1 MSYFTFLGHP
11 MNLKRCLSFL
21 VVCVFT
27 FFLAFVPT
35 SFFGVNPETGLP
47 LFTLTQQRVIAIFVF
62 TAMMWIL
69 EVIPTWTTSVVAIVS
84 ILLTTSNKG
93 LGFLISGEGVGQ
105 LTNYKDI
112 MAAFADPVI
121 MLFLGGFV
129 LAFAA
134 TKVGL
139 DVQLAK
145 VMLKPFGTNP
155 KMVLLGVL
163 LVIGVFSMF
172 MSNTA
177 TAAMMLTFLTP
188 VLATLPKDGGGRI
201 ALALAI
207 PIAANIG
214 GMGTPIGT
222 PPNAIALGAINDS
235 LPADQQITFV
245 GWMIRMVPYVIVML
259 LFAWLL
265 LLKLYPF
272 KAKKIE
278 LKIEGQEVKATP
290 FQKYVVWVTFALTI
304 ILWVGEKWFGVNSNV
319 VAMIPFA
326 VFSATGIMKAKH
338 LEHINWAVLWMVAGG
353 FALGTALNQTGLAS
367 TLIENIPFASWN
379 ALVVMLAGGFICYFL
394 SNFISNS
401 AAANLVVP
409 ILIVVGKALSG
420 KSDPANLPDGGADGG
435 AVVADTLSKA
445 DTLIPAADSV
455 VASADSVAVVSDSL
469 AVASDSL
476 ATAATSA
483 QEAAAY
489 FEALGG
495 VPALII
501 GVAICASLAMCLP
514 VSTPPNALAHSTGMI
529 STKQMAT
536 VGIIIGVVGFILG
549 YLMLIFVGF

>member
-1 MSYFTFLGHP
+1 MSYFSFLGHP

-27 FFLAFVPT
+27 FFLALVPT
-35 SFFGVNPETGLP
+35 SFYGINPETGLP
-47 LFTLTQQRVIAIFVF
+47 IFTLTQQRVISIFVF

-93 LGFLISGEGVGQ
+93 LGFLMVKDNIGE
-105 LTNYKDI
+105 LTNYKSI

-139 DVQLAK
+139 DVQLAR
-145 VMLKPFGTNP
+145 VMLKPFGKNP
-155 KMVLLGVL
+155 KFVLLGVL

-201 ALALAI
+201 SLALAI

-222 PPNAIALGAINDS
+222 PPNAIALGALQD
-235 LPADQQITFV
+235 AGYAITFA
-245 GWMIRMVPYVIVML
+245 GWMSRMVPFVVIML
-259 LFAWLL
+259 LIAWVLL
-265 LLKLYPF
+265 MRLYPF
-272 KAKKIE
+272 KAKSIE
-278 LKIEGQEVKATP
+278 LKIEGAPTKTTP

-304 ILWVGEKWFGVNSNV
+304 ILWVFESLFKVNSNI

-326 VFSATGIMKAKH
+326 VFSATGILKARD

-353 FALGTALNQTGLAS
+353 FALGTALNQTGLAT
-367 TLIENIPFASWN
+367 TLINTIPFASWN
-379 ALVVMLAGGFICYFL
+379 AIVVMLVGGFICYFL

-401 AAANLVVP
+401 ASANLVVP
-409 ILIVVGKALSG
+409 ILIVVGKALTG
-420 KSDPANLPDGGADGG
+420 NP
-435 AVVADTLSKA
+435 
-445 DTLIPAADSV
+445 
-455 VASADSVAVVSDSL
+455 
-469 AVASDSL
+469 
-476 ATAATSA
+476 
-483 QEAAAY
+483 E

-495 VPALII
+495 VSAMII

-529 STKQMAT
+529 TTKQMAT
-536 VGIIIGVVGFILG
+536 VGIVIGVIGFVLG
-549 YLMLIFVGF
+549 YLMLIFIGF

>member
-1 MSYFTFLGHP
+1 MSYFSFLGHP
-11 MNLKRCLSFL
+11 MNLRRCLSFL

-27 FFLAFVPT
+27 FILALVPT
-35 SFFGVNPETGLP
+35 SFYGLNPETGLP
-47 LFTLTQQRVIAIFVF
+47 IFTLTQQRVIAIFVF

-93 LGFLISGEGVGQ
+93 LGFLIAKENVGA

-155 KMVLLGVL
+155 KTVLLGVL
-163 LVIGVFSMF
+163 LVIGIFSMF

-201 ALALAI
+201 SLALAI

-222 PPNAIALGAINDS
+222 PPNAIALGALQEAGYN
-235 LPADQQITFV
+235 ITFA
-245 GWMIRMVPYVIVML
+245 GWMLRRVPDVILML
-259 LFAWLL
+259 VIAWFLL
-265 LLKLYPF
+265 MKLYPF
-272 KAKKIE
+272 KAKSIE
-278 LKIEGQEVKATP
+278 LKIEGQEIKATP

-304 ILWVGEKWFGVNSNV
+304 ILWVGESVFKINSNI

-326 VFSATGIMKAKH
+326 VFSATGIMKARH

-367 TLIENIPFASWN
+367 TLIKTIPFASWN
-379 ALVVMLAGGFICYFL
+379 ALIVMLVGGFICYFL

-401 AAANLVVP
+401 ASANLVVP
-409 ILIVVGKALSG
+409 ILIVVGKAMAG
-420 KSDPANLPDGGADGG
+420 NPG
-435 AVVADTLSKA
+435 
-445 DTLIPAADSV
+445 
-455 VASADSVAVVSDSL
+455 
-469 AVASDSL
+469 
-476 ATAATSA
+476 
-483 QEAAAY
+483 

-495 VPALII
+495 VPAMIV
-501 GVAICASLAMCLP
+501 GVAIAASVAMCLP

-529 STKQMAT
+529 TTKQMAV
-536 VGIIIGVVGFILG
+536 VGIIMGAVGLTIG
-549 YLMLIFVGF
+549 YLMLIFIGF

>member
-1 MSYFTFLGHP
+1 MSYFHFLGHP

-27 FFLAFVPT
+27 FFLALVPT
-35 SFFGVNPETGLP
+35 SFYGLNPETGLP
-47 LFTLTQQRVIAIFVF
+47 IFTLTQQRVIAIFVF

-93 LGFLISGEGVGQ
+93 LGFLIAKENVGA

-155 KMVLLGVL
+155 KTVLLGVL

-201 ALALAI
+201 SLALAI

-222 PPNAIALGAINDS
+222 PPNAIALGALQEAGYN
-235 LPADQQITFV
+235 ITFA
-245 GWMIRMVPYVIVML
+245 GWMLRMVPYVILML
-259 LFAWLL
+259 VIAWFLL
-265 LLKLYPF
+265 MKLYPF
-272 KAKKIE
+272 KAKSIE
-278 LKIEGQEVKATP
+278 LKIEGQEVKVTP

-304 ILWVGEKWFGVNSNV
+304 ILWVGESIFKINSNI

-326 VFSATGIMKAKH
+326 VFSATGIMKARH

-367 TLIENIPFASWN
+367 TLIKTIPFASWN
-379 ALVVMLAGGFICYFL
+379 ALVVMLVGGFICYFL

-401 AAANLVVP
+401 ASANLVVP
-409 ILIVVGKALSG
+409 ILIVVGKAMAG
-420 KSDPANLPDGGADGG
+420 NPG
-435 AVVADTLSKA
+435 
-445 DTLIPAADSV
+445 
-455 VASADSVAVVSDSL
+455 
-469 AVASDSL
+469 
-476 ATAATSA
+476 
-483 QEAAAY
+483 

-495 VPALII
+495 VPAMIV
-501 GVAICASLAMCLP
+501 GVAIAASVAMCLP

-529 STKQMAT
+529 TTKQMAT
-536 VGIIIGVVGFILG
+536 VGVIMGAVGLTIG
-549 YLMLIFVGF
+549 YLMLIFIGF

>member
-1 MSYFTFLGHP
+1 MAYFSFLGHP
-11 MNLKRCLSFL
+11 MNVKRCLSFL
-21 VVCVFT
+21 VVCIFT
-27 FFLAFVPT
+27 FFLALVPT
-35 SFFGVNPETGLP
+35 SFFGVNPDTGLP
-47 LFTLTQQRVIAIFVF
+47 IFTLTQQRVIAIFVF

-93 LGFLISGEGVGQ
+93 LGFLIAKENIGA
-105 LTNYKDI
+105 LTNYKDV

-155 KMVLLGVL
+155 KTVLLGVL
-163 LVIGVFSMF
+163 LVIGTFSMF

-201 ALALAI
+201 SLALAI

-222 PPNAIALGAINDS
+222 PPNAIALGALQD
-235 LPADQQITFV
+235 AGYAITFA
-245 GWMIRMVPYVIVML
+245 GWMLRMVPYVVLML
-259 LFAWLL
+259 VIAWVLL
-265 LLKLYPF
+265 MKLYPF
-272 KAKKIE
+272 KAKSIE

-304 ILWVGEKWFGVNSNV
+304 ILWVGEQWFKINSNI

-367 TLIENIPFASWN
+367 TLIKTIPFASWN
-379 ALVVMLAGGFICYFL
+379 ALVVMLVGGFICYFL

-401 AAANLVVP
+401 ASANLVVP
-409 ILIVVGKALSG
+409 ILIVVGKAMAG
-420 KSDPANLPDGGADGG
+420 NPN
-435 AVVADTLSKA
+435 
-445 DTLIPAADSV
+445 
-455 VASADSVAVVSDSL
+455 
-469 AVASDSL
+469 
-476 ATAATSA
+476 
-483 QEAAAY
+483 
-489 FEALGG
+489 FESLGG
-495 VPALII
+495 VPAMII

-529 STKQMAT
+529 TTKQMAV
-536 VGIIIGVVGFILG
+536 VGIIMGAVGLVLG
-549 YLMLIFVGF
+549 YLMLIFIGF

>member
-1 MSYFTFLGHP
+1 MWIKINNIKPKINLIFKVMSYFHFLGHP

-27 FFLAFVPT
+27 FFLAFVPS
-35 SFFGVNPETGLP
+35 SFYGINPETGLP
-47 LFTLTQQRVIAIFVF
+47 IFTLTQQRVIAIFVF

-93 LGFLISGEGVGQ
+93 LGFLIAKENVGA

-155 KMVLLGVL
+155 KTVLLGVL
-163 LVIGVFSMF
+163 LVIGIFSMF

-201 ALALAI
+201 SLALAI

-222 PPNAIALGAINDS
+222 PPNAIALGALQEAGYN
-235 LPADQQITFV
+235 ITFA
-245 GWMIRMVPYVIVML
+245 GWMLRMVPYVILML
-259 LFAWLL
+259 VIAWFLL
-265 LLKLYPF
+265 MKLYPF
-272 KAKKIE
+272 KAKSIE
-278 LKIEGQEVKATP
+278 LKIEGQEIKVTP

-304 ILWVGEKWFGVNSNV
+304 ILWVGESIFKINSNI

-326 VFSATGIMKAKH
+326 VFSATGIMKARH

-367 TLIENIPFASWN
+367 TLIKTIPFASWN
-379 ALVVMLAGGFICYFL
+379 ALIVMLVGGFICYFL

-401 AAANLVVP
+401 ASANLVVP
-409 ILIVVGKALSG
+409 ILIVVGKAMSG
-420 KSDPANLPDGGADGG
+420 NPG
-435 AVVADTLSKA
+435 
-445 DTLIPAADSV
+445 
-455 VASADSVAVVSDSL
+455 
-469 AVASDSL
+469 
-476 ATAATSA
+476 
-483 QEAAAY
+483 

-495 VPALII
+495 VPAMII
-501 GVAICASLAMCLP
+501 GVAIAASVAMCLP

-529 STKQMAT
+529 TTKQMAT
-536 VGIIIGVVGFILG
+536 VGIIMGVVGLTLG
-549 YLMLIFVGF
+549 YLMLIFIGF

>member
-1 MSYFTFLGHP
+1 MSYFHFLGHP

-27 FFLAFVPT
+27 FFLALVPT
-35 SFFGVNPETGLP
+35 SFFGVNPETLEP
-47 LFTLTQQRVIAIFVF
+47 IFTVTQQRVIAIFVF

-93 LGFLISGEGVGQ
+93 LGFLMTEGVGKM
-105 LTNYKDI
+105 TNYKDV

-145 VMLKPFGTNP
+145 IMLKPFGTNP
-155 KMVLLGVL
+155 KTVLLGVL
-163 LVIGVFSMF
+163 LVIGIFSMF

-188 VLATLPKDGGGRI
+188 VLATLPQDGGGRI
-201 ALALAI
+201 SLALAI
-207 PIAANIG
+207 PIAANLG

-222 PPNAIALGAINDS
+222 PPNAIALGA
-235 LPADQQITFV
+235 LQEAGYAITFA
-245 GWMIRMVPYVIVML
+245 GWMLRMVPYVIVML
-259 LFAWLL
+259 LIAWFLL
-265 LLKLYPF
+265 TKLYPF
-272 KAKKIE
+272 KAKSIE
-278 LKIEGQEVKATP
+278 LKIEGAQVKVTP

-304 ILWVGEKWFGVNSNV
+304 ILWIFEGVFGVNSNI

-326 VFSATGIMKAKH
+326 VFSATGILKARD

-353 FALGTALNQTGLAS
+353 FALGTALNQTGLAT
-367 TLIENIPFASWN
+367 TLIQNIPFASWN
-379 ALVVMLAGGFICYFL
+379 SLVVMLVGGFICYFL

-409 ILIVVGKALSG
+409 ILIVVGKAMIGNPSF
-420 KSDPANLPDGGADGG
+420 D
-435 AVVADTLSKA
+435 
-445 DTLIPAADSV
+445 
-455 VASADSVAVVSDSL
+455 
-469 AVASDSL
+469 
-476 ATAATSA
+476 
-483 QEAAAY
+483 
-489 FEALGG
+489 ALGG
-495 VPALII
+495 VPAMII

-529 STKQMAT
+529 TTKQMAT
-536 VGIIIGVVGFILG
+536 VGVVLGAVGMLIG
-549 YLMLIFVGF
+549 YLMLIFIGF

>member
-1 MSYFTFLGHP
+1 MSYFNFLGHP
-11 MNLKRCLSFL
+11 MNYKRCLSFL

-27 FFLAFVPT
+27 FFLALVPT
-35 SFFGVNPETGLP
+35 SFFGLNPETGLP
-47 LFTLTQQRVIAIFVF
+47 IFTLTQQRVIAIFAF

-69 EVIPTWTTSVVAIVS
+69 EVIPTWTTSVVAIVA

-93 LGFLISGEGVGQ
+93 LGFLMEKDNIGE
-105 LTNYKDI
+105 LTNYKTV

-155 KMVLLGVL
+155 KKVLLGVL

-201 ALALAI
+201 SLALAI
-207 PIAANIG
+207 PIAANLG

-222 PPNAIALGAINDS
+222 PPNAIALGALQEAGYN
-235 LPADQQITFV
+235 ITFV
-245 GWMIRMVPYVIVML
+245 GWMIRMVPYVLVML
-259 LFAWLL
+259 VFAWLL
-265 LLKLYPF
+265 LMKLYPF
-272 KAKKIE
+272 KAKSIE
-278 LKIEGQEVKATP
+278 LKIEGTPIKTTP

-304 ILWVGEKWFGVNSNV
+304 ILWVGESLFKVNSNI
-319 VAMIPFA
+319 VALIPFA
-326 VFSATGIMKAKH
+326 VFSATGILKSRD

-367 TLIENIPFASWN
+367 TLIQTIPFANWN
-379 ALVVMLAGGFICYFL
+379 ALVVMLVGGFICYFL

-401 AAANLVVP
+401 ASANLVVP
-409 ILIVVGKALSG
+409 ILIVVGKAMSG
-420 KSDPANLPDGGADGG
+420 TPA
-435 AVVADTLSKA
+435 
-445 DTLIPAADSV
+445 
-455 VASADSVAVVSDSL
+455 
-469 AVASDSL
+469 
-476 ATAATSA
+476 
-483 QEAAAY
+483 

-495 VPALII
+495 VPAMIA

-529 STKQMAT
+529 TTKQMAT
-536 VGIIIGVVGFILG
+536 VGIIIGIVGLVLG
-549 YLMLIFVGF
+549 YAMLIFIGF

>member
-27 FFLAFVPT
+27 FFLALVPT
-35 SFFGVNPETGLP
+35 SFYGINPETGLP
-47 LFTLTQQRVIAIFVF
+47 IFTLTQQRVIAIFVF

-69 EVIPTWTTSVVAIVS
+69 EVIPTWTTSVVAIVA

-93 LGFLISGEGVGQ
+93 LGFLMNVDNVGE
-105 LTNYKDI
+105 LTNYKSV

-155 KMVLLGVL
+155 KTVLLGVL
-163 LVIGVFSMF
+163 LVIGIFSMF

-201 ALALAI
+201 SLALAI

-222 PPNAIALGAINDS
+222 PPNAIALGALQD
-235 LPADQQITFV
+235 AGYEITFV
-245 GWMIRMVPYVIVML
+245 GWMLRMVPYVIVML
-259 LFAWLL
+259 LFAWFLL
-265 LLKLYPF
+265 MKLYPF

-278 LKIEGQEVKATP
+278 LKIEGAPTKTTP

-304 ILWVGEKWFGVNSNV
+304 ILWVGESLFKVNSNI

-326 VFSATGIMKAKH
+326 VFSATGILKARD

-353 FALGTALNQTGLAS
+353 FALGTALNQTGLAT
-367 TLIENIPFASWN
+367 TLINTIPFASWN
-379 ALVVMLAGGFICYFL
+379 ALVVMLVGGFICYFL

-401 AAANLVVP
+401 ASANLVVP
-409 ILIVVGKALSG
+409 ILIVVGKAMSG
-420 KSDPANLPDGGADGG
+420 NPS
-435 AVVADTLSKA
+435 
-445 DTLIPAADSV
+445 
-455 VASADSVAVVSDSL
+455 
-469 AVASDSL
+469 
-476 ATAATSA
+476 
-483 QEAAAY
+483 

-495 VPALII
+495 VPAMIAGI
-501 GVAICASLAMCLP
+501 AICASLAMCLP

-529 STKQMAT
+529 TTKQMAT
-536 VGIIIGVVGFILG
+536 VGIIIGVVGFVLG
-549 YLMLIFVGF
+549 YLMLMFVGF

>member
-1 MSYFTFLGHP
+1 MSYFSFLGHT
-11 MNLKRCLSFL
+11 MTLIRCLSFL

-27 FFLAFVPT
+27 FIMALVPT
-35 SFFGVNPETGLP
+35 SFYGLNPETGLP
-47 LFTLTQQRVIAIFVF
+47 IFTLTQQRVIAIFVF

-93 LGFLISGEGVGQ
+93 LGFLIAKENVGA

-155 KMVLLGVL
+155 KTVLLGVL
-163 LVIGVFSMF
+163 LVIGIFSMF

-201 ALALAI
+201 SLALAI

-222 PPNAIALGAINDS
+222 PPNAIALGALQEAGYN
-235 LPADQQITFV
+235 ITFA
-245 GWMIRMVPYVIVML
+245 GWMLRMVPYVILML
-259 LFAWLL
+259 VIAWFLL
-265 LLKLYPF
+265 MKLYPF
-272 KAKKIE
+272 KAKSIE
-278 LKIEGQEVKATP
+278 LKIEGQEIKATP

-304 ILWVGEKWFGVNSNV
+304 ILWVGESVFKINSNI

-326 VFSATGIMKAKH
+326 VFSATGIMKARH

-367 TLIENIPFASWN
+367 TLIKTIPFASWN
-379 ALVVMLAGGFICYFL
+379 ALIVMLVGGFICYFL

-401 AAANLVVP
+401 ASANLVVP
-409 ILIVVGKALSG
+409 ILIVVGKAMAG
-420 KSDPANLPDGGADGG
+420 NPG
-435 AVVADTLSKA
+435 
-445 DTLIPAADSV
+445 
-455 VASADSVAVVSDSL
+455 
-469 AVASDSL
+469 
-476 ATAATSA
+476 
-483 QEAAAY
+483 

-495 VPALII
+495 VPAMIV
-501 GVAICASLAMCLP
+501 GVAIAASVAMCLP

-529 STKQMAT
+529 TTKQMAV
-536 VGIIIGVVGFILG
+536 VGIIMGAVGLTIG
-549 YLMLIFVGF
+549 YLMLIFIGF

>member
-11 MNLKRCLSFL
+11 MNYRRCLSFL

-27 FFLAFVPT
+27 FFLALVPT
-35 SFFGVNPETGLP
+35 SFYGVNPDTLEP
-47 LFTLTQQRVIAIFVF
+47 IFTLTQQRVIAIFVF

-93 LGFLISGEGVGQ
+93 LGFLMVKDNLGE
-105 LTNYKDI
+105 LTNYKSI

-145 VMLKPFGTNP
+145 VMLKPFGKNP
-155 KMVLLGVL
+155 KTVLLGLL
-163 LVIGVFSMF
+163 LVIGLFSMF

-201 ALALAI
+201 SLALAI
-207 PIAANIG
+207 PIAANLG

-222 PPNAIALGAINDS
+222 PPNAIALGALQD
-235 LPADQQITFV
+235 AGYAITFV
-245 GWMIRMVPYVIVML
+245 GWMLRMVPYVIVML
-259 LFAWLL
+259 LIAWVLL
-265 LLKLYPF
+265 MKLYPF
-272 KAKKIE
+272 KAKSIE
-278 LKIEGQEVKATP
+278 IKIEGAPVKTTP

-304 ILWVGEKWFGVNSNV
+304 ILWVGESLFKVNSNI

-326 VFSATGIMKAKH
+326 VFSATGILKSRD

-367 TLIENIPFASWN
+367 TLIQTIPFASWN
-379 ALVVMLAGGFICYFL
+379 AIVVMLVGGFICYFL

-401 AAANLVVP
+401 ASANLVVP
-409 ILIVVGKALSG
+409 ILIVVGKAMMG
-420 KSDPANLPDGGADGG
+420 NPA
-435 AVVADTLSKA
+435 
-445 DTLIPAADSV
+445 
-455 VASADSVAVVSDSL
+455 
-469 AVASDSL
+469 
-476 ATAATSA
+476 
-483 QEAAAY
+483 
-489 FEALGG
+489 FEAVGG
-495 VPALII
+495 VPAMII
-501 GVAICASLAMCLP
+501 GIAIAASLAMCLP

-529 STKQMAT
+529 TTKQMAT
-536 VGIIIGVVGFILG
+536 VGIILGVVGFALG
-549 YLMLIFVGF
+549 YLMLIFIGF

>member
-1 MSYFTFLGHP
+1 MSYVSFLGHP
-11 MNLKRCLSFL
+11 MNVKRCLSFL
-21 VVCVFT
+21 VVCIFT
-27 FFLAFVPT
+27 FFLALVPT
-35 SFFGVNPETGLP
+35 SFFGVNPDTLEP
-47 LFTLTQQRVIAIFVF
+47 IFTLTQQRVIAIFVF

-93 LGFLISGEGVGQ
+93 LGFLIAKENVGA
-105 LTNYKDI
+105 LTNYKDV

-155 KMVLLGVL
+155 KTVLLGIL
-163 LVIGVFSMF
+163 LVIGIFSMF

-201 ALALAI
+201 SLALAI

-222 PPNAIALGAINDS
+222 PPNAIALGA
-235 LPADQQITFV
+235 LQEAGYAVTFA
-245 GWMIRMVPYVIVML
+245 GWMLRMVPYVVLML
-259 LFAWLL
+259 VIAWVLL
-265 LLKLYPF
+265 MKLYPF
-272 KAKKIE
+272 KAKSIE

-304 ILWVGEKWFGVNSNV
+304 ILWVGEQWFKINSNI

-367 TLIENIPFASWN
+367 TLIKTIPFASWN
-379 ALVVMLAGGFICYFL
+379 SLVVMLVGGLICYFL

-401 AAANLVVP
+401 ASANLVVP
-409 ILIVVGKALSG
+409 ILIVVGKAMAG
-420 KSDPANLPDGGADGG
+420 NPA
-435 AVVADTLSKA
+435 
-445 DTLIPAADSV
+445 
-455 VASADSVAVVSDSL
+455 
-469 AVASDSL
+469 
-476 ATAATSA
+476 
-483 QEAAAY
+483 

-495 VPALII
+495 VPAMII

-529 STKQMAT
+529 TTKQMAT
-536 VGIIIGVVGFILG
+536 VGIIMGAIGLVLG
-549 YLMLIFVGF
+549 YLMLIFIGF

>member
-1 MSYFTFLGHP
+1 MSYFSFLGHP
-11 MNLKRCLSFL
+11 MNVKRCVSFL
-21 VVCVFT
+21 IVCVFT
-27 FFLAFVPT
+27 FFLALVPT
-35 SFFGVNPETGLP
+35 SFFGTDPLTGAN

-93 LGFLISGEGVGQ
+93 LGFLITKENVGA
-105 LTNYKDI
+105 LTNYKDV

-145 VMLKPFGTNP
+145 IMLKPFGKNP
-155 KMVLLGVL
+155 KTVLLGVL
-163 LVIGVFSMF
+163 LVIGFFSMF

-207 PIAANIG
+207 PIAANLG
-214 GMGTPIGT
+214 GIGTPIGT
-222 PPNAIALGAINDS
+222 PPNAIALGALQEAGYN
-235 LPADQQITFV
+235 ITFA
-245 GWMIRMVPYVIVML
+245 GWMLRMVPYVIVML
-259 LFAWLL
+259 LFAWVLL
-265 LLKLYPF
+265 MKMFPF
-272 KAKKIE
+272 KAKTIE
-278 LKIEGQEVKATP
+278 LKIEGDPVKVTP

-304 ILWVGEKWFGVNSNV
+304 ILWVGESLFKVNSNI

-326 VFSATGIMKAKH
+326 VFSATGILKARH

-353 FALGTALNQTGLAS
+353 FALGTALNQTGLA
-367 TLIENIPFASWN
+367 TRLIEIVPFASWN
-379 ALVVMLAGGFICYFL
+379 AIVVMAVGGLICYFL

-409 ILIVVGKALSG
+409 ILIVVGKAMAG
-420 KSDPANLPDGGADGG
+420 NPA
-435 AVVADTLSKA
+435 
-445 DTLIPAADSV
+445 
-455 VASADSVAVVSDSL
+455 
-469 AVASDSL
+469 
-476 ATAATSA
+476 
-483 QEAAAY
+483 
-489 FEALGG
+489 FESMGG
-495 VPALII
+495 VPAMIVGI
-501 GVAICASLAMCLP
+501 AISASIAMCLP

-529 STKQMAT
+529 TTKQMAT

-549 YLMLIFVGF
+549 YAMLILIGF

>member
-1 MSYFTFLGHP
+1 MSYFSFLGHP
-11 MNLKRCLSFL
+11 MNLRRCLSFL

-27 FFLAFVPT
+27 FFLALVPT
-35 SFFGVNPETGLP
+35 SFYGINPETGLP
-47 LFTLTQQRVIAIFVF
+47 IFTLTQQRVIAIFVF

-93 LGFLISGEGVGQ
+93 LGFLIAKENVGA

-155 KMVLLGVL
+155 KTVLLGIL
-163 LVIGVFSMF
+163 LVIGIFSMF

-201 ALALAI
+201 SLALAI

-222 PPNAIALGAINDS
+222 PPNAIALGALQEAGYN
-235 LPADQQITFV
+235 ITFA
-245 GWMIRMVPYVIVML
+245 GWMLRMVPYVILML
-259 LFAWLL
+259 VIAWVLL
-265 LLKLYPF
+265 MKLYPF
-272 KAKKIE
+272 KAKSIE
-278 LKIEGQEVKATP
+278 LKIEGAPVKVTP

-304 ILWVGEKWFGVNSNV
+304 ILWVGESLFKVNSNI

-353 FALGTALNQTGLAS
+353 FALGTALNQTGLAT
-367 TLIENIPFASWN
+367 TLINTIPFASWN
-379 ALVVMLAGGFICYFL
+379 ALVVMLVGGFICYFL

-401 AAANLVVP
+401 ASANLVVP
-409 ILIVVGKALSG
+409 ILIVVGKAMSG
-420 KSDPANLPDGGADGG
+420 NPG
-435 AVVADTLSKA
+435 
-445 DTLIPAADSV
+445 
-455 VASADSVAVVSDSL
+455 
-469 AVASDSL
+469 
-476 ATAATSA
+476 
-483 QEAAAY
+483 

-495 VPALII
+495 VPAMII

-529 STKQMAT
+529 TTKQMST
-536 VGIIIGVVGFILG
+536 VGIILGAVGLVLG
-549 YLMLIFVGF
+549 YLMLIFIGF

>member
-1 MSYFTFLGHP
+1 MSYFHFWGHP
-11 MNLKRCLSFL
+11 MNLNRCLSFL

-27 FFLAFVPT
+27 FFLALVPT
-35 SFFGVNPETGLP
+35 SFYGLNPETGRP
-47 LFTLTQQRVIAIFVF
+47 IFTLTQQRVIAIFVF

-93 LGFLISGEGVGQ
+93 LGFLIAKENVGT

-155 KMVLLGVL
+155 KTVLLGVL

-201 ALALAI
+201 SLALAI

-222 PPNAIALGAINDS
+222 PPNAIALGALQEAGYN
-235 LPADQQITFV
+235 ITFA
-245 GWMIRMVPYVIVML
+245 GWMLRMVPYVILML
-259 LFAWLL
+259 VIAWFLL
-265 LLKLYPF
+265 MKLYPF
-272 KAKKIE
+272 KAKSIE
-278 LKIEGQEVKATP
+278 LKIEGQEVKVTP

-304 ILWVGEKWFGVNSNV
+304 ILWVGESIFKINSNI

-326 VFSATGIMKAKH
+326 VFSATGIMKARH

-367 TLIENIPFASWN
+367 TLIKTIPFASWN
-379 ALVVMLAGGFICYFL
+379 ALVVMLVGGLICYFL

-401 AAANLVVP
+401 ASANLVVP
-409 ILIVVGKALSG
+409 ILIIVGKAMAGSEG
-420 KSDPANLPDGGADGG
+420 FD
-435 AVVADTLSKA
+435 
-445 DTLIPAADSV
+445 
-455 VASADSVAVVSDSL
+455 
-469 AVASDSL
+469 
-476 ATAATSA
+476 
-483 QEAAAY
+483 
-489 FEALGG
+489 ALGG
-495 VPALII
+495 VPAMII

-529 STKQMAT
+529 TTKQMAT
-536 VGIIIGVVGFILG
+536 VGIIMGVVGLVLG
-549 YLMLIFVGF
+549 YLMLIFIGF

>member
-1 MSYFTFLGHP
+1 

-21 VVCVFT
+21 VVCVIT
-27 FFLAFVPT
+27 FVLAFLPT
-35 SFFGVNPETGLP
+35 SVFGVNEQGEL

-62 TAMMWIL
+62 TALMWIL

-93 LGFLISGEGVGQ
+93 LGFLMAKENVGS
-105 LTNYKDI
+105 LTNYKDV

-139 DVQLAK
+139 DVQLAR
-145 VMLKPFGTNP
+145 VMLKPFGKNP
-155 KMVLLGVL
+155 KTVLLGVL

-188 VLATLPKDGGGRI
+188 VLLTLPADGGGRI
-201 ALALAI
+201 SLALAI

-214 GMGTPIGT
+214 GIGTPIGT
-222 PPNAIALGAINDS
+222 PPNAIALGALQEAGYN
-235 LPADQQITFV
+235 ITFV
-245 GWMIRMVPYVIVML
+245 DWMIRMVPFVII
-259 LFAWLL
+259 LL
-265 LLKLYPF
+265 LVAWVILTKMFPF
-272 KAKKIE
+272 KAKTID
-278 LKIEGQEVKATP
+278 LKIEAKPTKTTP

-304 ILWVGEKWFGVNSNV
+304 ILWIGESFFKVNSNI

-326 VFSATGIMKAKH
+326 VFSATGILKARD

-367 TLIENIPFASWN
+367 TLIENIPFANWS
-379 ALVVMLAGGFICYFL
+379 ALVVMIIGGLICYLL

-409 ILIVVGKALSG
+409 ILVVVGTAMKG
-420 KSDPANLPDGGADGG
+420 
-435 AVVADTLSKA
+435 
-445 DTLIPAADSV
+445 IPS
-455 VASADSVAVVSDSL
+455 
-469 AVASDSL
+469 
-476 ATAATSA
+476 
-483 QEAAAY
+483 

-495 VPALII
+495 LPAMII
-501 GVAICASLAMCLP
+501 GIAIAASVAMCLP

-529 STKQMAT
+529 TTKQMAT
-536 VGIIIGVVGFILG
+536 MGIILGVIGLGLG

>member
-1 MSYFTFLGHP
+1 MSYFHFLGHP
-11 MNLKRCLSFL
+11 MNLRRCLSFL

-27 FFLAFVPT
+27 FFLALVPT
-35 SFFGVNPETGLP
+35 SFFGMNPETGLP
-47 LFTLTQQRVIAIFVF
+47 IFTLTQQRVIAIFVF

-93 LGFLISGEGVGQ
+93 LGFLIAKENVGA
-105 LTNYKDI
+105 LTNYKDV

-155 KMVLLGVL
+155 KTVLLGVL
-163 LVIGVFSMF
+163 LVIGIFSMF

-201 ALALAI
+201 SLALAI

-222 PPNAIALGAINDS
+222 PPNAIALGA
-235 LPADQQITFV
+235 LQEAGYAVTFA
-245 GWMIRMVPYVIVML
+245 GWMLRMVPYVVVML
-259 LFAWLL
+259 LIAWVLL
-265 LLKLYPF
+265 MKLYPF
-272 KAKKIE
+272 KAKSIE
-278 LKIEGQEVKATP
+278 LKIEGQEVKVTP

-304 ILWVGEKWFGVNSNV
+304 ILWIGEQWFKINSNI

-367 TLIENIPFASWN
+367 TLIKTIPFASWN
-379 ALVVMLAGGFICYFL
+379 ALVVMLVGGFICYFL

-401 AAANLVVP
+401 ASANLVVP
-409 ILIVVGKALSG
+409 ILIVVGKAMAG
-420 KSDPANLPDGGADGG
+420 NPG
-435 AVVADTLSKA
+435 
-445 DTLIPAADSV
+445 
-455 VASADSVAVVSDSL
+455 
-469 AVASDSL
+469 
-476 ATAATSA
+476 
-483 QEAAAY
+483 

-495 VPALII
+495 VPAMII

-529 STKQMAT
+529 TTKQMAT
-536 VGIIIGVVGFILG
+536 VGIAMGVIGLVLG
-549 YLMLIFVGF
+549 YLMLIFIGF

>member
-1 MSYFTFLGHP
+1 
-11 MNLKRCLSFL
+11 MNVKRCVSFL
-21 VVCVFT
+21 IVCVFT
-27 FFLAFVPT
+27 FFLALVPT
-35 SFFGVNPETGLP
+35 SFFGTDPLTGAN

-93 LGFLISGEGVGQ
+93 LGFLITKENVGA
-105 LTNYKDI
+105 LTNYKDV

-145 VMLKPFGTNP
+145 IMLKPFGKNP
-155 KMVLLGVL
+155 KTVLLGVL
-163 LVIGVFSMF
+163 LVIGFFSMF

-207 PIAANIG
+207 PIAANLG
-214 GMGTPIGT
+214 GIGTPIGT
-222 PPNAIALGAINDS
+222 PPNAIALGALQEAGYN
-235 LPADQQITFV
+235 ITFA
-245 GWMIRMVPYVIVML
+245 GWMLRMVPYVIVML
-259 LFAWLL
+259 LFAWVLL
-265 LLKLYPF
+265 MKMFPF
-272 KAKKIE
+272 KAKTIE
-278 LKIEGQEVKATP
+278 FKIEGAPVKVTP

-304 ILWVGEKWFGVNSNV
+304 ILWVGESIFKVNSNI

-326 VFSATGIMKAKH
+326 VFSATGILKARH

-353 FALGTALNQTGLAS
+353 FALGTALNQTGLA
-367 TLIENIPFASWN
+367 TRLIQIIPFASWN
-379 ALVVMLAGGFICYFL
+379 ALIVMIVGGLICYFL

-401 AAANLVVP
+401 ASANLVVP
-409 ILIVVGKALSG
+409 ILVVVGTAMK
-420 KSDPANLPDGGADGG
+420 DNPDF
-435 AVVADTLSKA
+435 V
-445 DTLIPAADSV
+445 
-455 VASADSVAVVSDSL
+455 
-469 AVASDSL
+469 
-476 ATAATSA
+476 
-483 QEAAAY
+483 
-489 FEALGG
+489 ALGG
-495 VPALII
+495 VPAMIVGI
-501 GVAICASLAMCLP
+501 AIAASVAMCLP

-529 STKQMAT
+529 TTKQMAT
-536 VGIIIGVVGFILG
+536 VGIIIGVVGLTLG
-549 YLMLIFVGF
+549 YLMLIFIGF

>member
-1 MSYFTFLGHP
+1 MSYFHFLGHP
-11 MNLKRCLSFL
+11 MNPRRCISFL
-21 VVCVFT
+21 IVCAFT
-27 FFLAFVPT
+27 FFLALVPT
-35 SFFGVNPETGLP
+35 SFYGVNPDTGLP
-47 LFTLTQQRVIAIFVF
+47 ILTLTQQRVIAIFAF

-69 EVIPTWTTSVVAIVS
+69 EVIPTWTTSVVAIVA

-93 LGFLISGEGVGQ
+93 LGFLISDQSAPMLQDPEILDKLQAKGVEVADAVAKAPTVLG
-105 LTNYKDI
+105 LTNYKDV

-155 KMVLLGVL
+155 KIVLLGVL
-163 LVIGVFSMF
+163 LVIGFFSMF

-207 PIAANIG
+207 PIAANLG
-214 GMGTPIGT
+214 GMGTIIGT
-222 PPNAIALGAINDS
+222 PPNAIAVGALQDAGYN
-235 LPADQQITFV
+235 ITFA
-245 GWMIRMVPYVIVML
+245 GWMARMVPYVIVML
-259 LFAWLL
+259 LFSWLL
-265 LLKLYPF
+265 LMKLYPF

-278 LKIEGQEVKATP
+278 LKIEGSPIKATP

-304 ILWVGEKWFGVNSNV
+304 ILWVGEQWFKINSNI

-326 VFSATGIMKAKH
+326 VFSATGILKARH
-338 LEHINWAVLWMVAGG
+338 LEHLNWAVLWMVAGG

-367 TLIENIPFASWN
+367 TLIETIPFTSWN
-379 ALVVMLAGGFICYFL
+379 ALVVMLVGGLICYFL

-401 AAANLVVP
+401 ASANLVVP
-409 ILIVVGKALSG
+409 ILIVVGKAIAG
-420 KSDPANLPDGGADGG
+420 DPACAE
-435 AVVADTLSKA
+435 SF
-445 DTLIPAADSV
+445 S
-455 VASADSVAVVSDSL
+455 
-469 AVASDSL
+469 
-476 ATAATSA
+476 
-483 QEAAAY
+483 
-489 FEALGG
+489 ALGG

-529 STKQMAT
+529 TTKQMAV
-536 VGIIIGVVGFILG
+536 VGMIVGVVGLVLG
-549 YLMLIFVGF
+549 YGMLIFIGF

>member
-1 MSYFTFLGHP
+1 MSYFNFLGHP
-11 MNLKRCLSFL
+11 MNYKRCLSFL

-27 FFLAFVPT
+27 FFLALVPT
-35 SFFGVNPETGLP
+35 SFFGLNPETGLP
-47 LFTLTQQRVIAIFVF
+47 IFTLTQQRVIAIFAF

-69 EVIPTWTTSVVAIVS
+69 EVIPTWTTSVVAIVA

-93 LGFLISGEGVGQ
+93 LGFLMEKDNIGE
-105 LTNYKDI
+105 LTNYKTV

-155 KMVLLGVL
+155 KKVLLGVL

-201 ALALAI
+201 SLALAI
-207 PIAANIG
+207 PIAANLG

-222 PPNAIALGAINDS
+222 PPNAIALGALQEAGYN
-235 LPADQQITFV
+235 ITFV
-245 GWMIRMVPYVIVML
+245 GWMIRMVPYVLVML
-259 LFAWLL
+259 VFAWLL
-265 LLKLYPF
+265 LMKLYPF
-272 KAKKIE
+272 KAKSIE
-278 LKIEGQEVKATP
+278 LKIEGTPIKTTP
-290 FQKYVVWVTFALTI
+290 FQKYVVWATFALTI
-304 ILWVGEKWFGVNSNV
+304 ILWVGESLFKVNSNI
-319 VAMIPFA
+319 VALIPFA
-326 VFSATGIMKAKH
+326 VFSATGILKSRD

-367 TLIENIPFASWN
+367 TLIQTIPFANWN
-379 ALVVMLAGGFICYFL
+379 ALVVMLVGGFICYFL

-401 AAANLVVP
+401 ASANLVVP
-409 ILIVVGKALSG
+409 ILIVVGKAMAG
-420 KSDPANLPDGGADGG
+420 TPA
-435 AVVADTLSKA
+435 
-445 DTLIPAADSV
+445 
-455 VASADSVAVVSDSL
+455 
-469 AVASDSL
+469 
-476 ATAATSA
+476 
-483 QEAAAY
+483 

-495 VPALII
+495 VPAMIT

-529 STKQMAT
+529 TTRQMAT
-536 VGIIIGVVGFILG
+536 VGIIIGVVGLVLG
-549 YLMLIFVGF
+549 YAMLIFIGF

>member
-1 MSYFTFLGHP
+1 MSYFHFLGHP

-35 SFFGVNPETGLP
+35 SFYGINPETGLP
-47 LFTLTQQRVIAIFVF
+47 IFTLTQQRVIAIFVF

-93 LGFLISGEGVGQ
+93 LGFLIAKENVGA

-155 KMVLLGVL
+155 KTVLLGVL
-163 LVIGVFSMF
+163 LVIGIFSMF

-201 ALALAI
+201 SLALAI

-222 PPNAIALGAINDS
+222 PPNAIALGALQEAGYN
-235 LPADQQITFV
+235 ITFA
-245 GWMIRMVPYVIVML
+245 GWMLRMVPYVILML
-259 LFAWLL
+259 VIAWFLL
-265 LLKLYPF
+265 MKLYPF
-272 KAKKIE
+272 KAKSIE
-278 LKIEGQEVKATP
+278 LKIEGQEVKVTP

-304 ILWVGEKWFGVNSNV
+304 ILWVGESIFKINSNI

-367 TLIENIPFASWN
+367 TLIKTIPFASWN
-379 ALVVMLAGGFICYFL
+379 ALVVMLVGGFICYFL

-401 AAANLVVP
+401 ASANLVVP
-409 ILIVVGKALSG
+409 ILIVVGKAMAG
-420 KSDPANLPDGGADGG
+420 NPG
-435 AVVADTLSKA
+435 
-445 DTLIPAADSV
+445 
-455 VASADSVAVVSDSL
+455 
-469 AVASDSL
+469 
-476 ATAATSA
+476 
-483 QEAAAY
+483 

-495 VPALII
+495 VPAMIV
-501 GVAICASLAMCLP
+501 GVAIAASVAMCLP

-529 STKQMAT
+529 TTKQMAT
-536 VGIIIGVVGFILG
+536 VGIIMGAVGLTLG
-549 YLMLIFVGF
+549 YLMLIFIGF

>member
-1 MSYFTFLGHP
+1 MSYFHFLGHP

-27 FFLAFVPT
+27 FFLAFVPS
-35 SFFGVNPETGLP
+35 SFYGINPETGLP
-47 LFTLTQQRVIAIFVF
+47 IFTLTQQRVIAIFVF

-93 LGFLISGEGVGQ
+93 LGFLIAKENVGA

-155 KMVLLGVL
+155 KTVLLGVL
-163 LVIGVFSMF
+163 LVIGIFSMF

-201 ALALAI
+201 SLALAI

-222 PPNAIALGAINDS
+222 PPNAIALGALQEAGYN
-235 LPADQQITFV
+235 ITFA
-245 GWMIRMVPYVIVML
+245 GWMLRMVPYVIIML
-259 LFAWLL
+259 VIAWVFLM
-265 LLKLYPF
+265 KVYPF
-272 KAKKIE
+272 KAKSIE
-278 LKIEGQEVKATP
+278 LKIEGQEIKATP
-290 FQKYVVWVTFALTI
+290 FQKYVVWFTFALTI
-304 ILWVGEKWFGVNSNV
+304 ILWVGEQWFKINSNI

-326 VFSATGIMKAKH
+326 VFSATGIMKARH

-367 TLIENIPFASWN
+367 TLIKTIPFASWN
-379 ALVVMLAGGFICYFL
+379 ALIVMLVGGFICYFL

-401 AAANLVVP
+401 ASANLVVP
-409 ILIVVGKALSG
+409 ILIVVGKAMAG
-420 KSDPANLPDGGADGG
+420 NPG
-435 AVVADTLSKA
+435 
-445 DTLIPAADSV
+445 
-455 VASADSVAVVSDSL
+455 
-469 AVASDSL
+469 
-476 ATAATSA
+476 
-483 QEAAAY
+483 

-495 VPALII
+495 VPAMII

-529 STKQMAT
+529 TTKQMAT
-536 VGIIIGVVGFILG
+536 VGIVIGAVGLVLG
-549 YLMLIFVGF
+549 YLMLIFIGF

>member
-11 MNLKRCLSFL
+11 MNVKRCLSFL

-27 FFLAFVPT
+27 FFLALVPT
-35 SFFGVNPETGLP
+35 SFYGVNPDTLEP
-47 LFTLTQQRVIAIFVF
+47 IFTLTQQRVIAIFVF

-93 LGFLISGEGVGQ
+93 LGFLMSSDNLGE
-105 LTNYKDI
+105 LTNYKSI

-155 KMVLLGVL
+155 KTVLLGVL
-163 LVIGVFSMF
+163 LVIGIFSMF

-201 ALALAI
+201 SLALAI
-207 PIAANIG
+207 PIAANLG

-222 PPNAIALGAINDS
+222 PPNAIALGALQEAGYN
-235 LPADQQITFV
+235 ITFV
-245 GWMIRMVPYVIVML
+245 GWMLRMFPYVIIML
-259 LFAWLL
+259 VFAWFLL
-265 LLKLYPF
+265 MKLYPF

-278 LKIEGQEVKATP
+278 LKIEGAPVKTTP

-304 ILWVGEKWFGVNSNV
+304 ILWVGEGIFKVNSNI

-326 VFSATGIMKAKH
+326 VFSATGILKARD

-353 FALGTALNQTGLAS
+353 FALGTALNQTGLAT
-367 TLIENIPFASWN
+367 TLIQTIPFASWN
-379 ALVVMLAGGFICYFL
+379 ALVVMLVGGFICYFL

-401 AAANLVVP
+401 ASANLVVP
-409 ILIVVGKALSG
+409 ILIVVGKAMAGNES
-420 KSDPANLPDGGADGG
+420 
-435 AVVADTLSKA
+435 
-445 DTLIPAADSV
+445 
-455 VASADSVAVVSDSL
+455 
-469 AVASDSL
+469 
-476 ATAATSA
+476 
-483 QEAAAY
+483 
-489 FEALGG
+489 FETLGG
-495 VPALII
+495 VPAMIA

-529 STKQMAT
+529 TTKQMAT
-536 VGIIIGVVGFILG
+536 VGVIIGAVGFVLG
-549 YLMLIFVGF
+549 YLMLMFIGF

>member
-1 MSYFTFLGHP
+1 MSYFHFLGHP

-35 SFFGVNPETGLP
+35 SFYGINPETGLP
-47 LFTLTQQRVIAIFVF
+47 IFTLTQQRVIAIFVF

-93 LGFLISGEGVGQ
+93 LGFLIAKENVGA
-105 LTNYKDI
+105 LTNYKDV

-155 KMVLLGVL
+155 KTVLLGVL
-163 LVIGVFSMF
+163 LVIGIFSMF

-201 ALALAI
+201 SLALAI

-222 PPNAIALGAINDS
+222 PPNAIALGALQEAGYN
-235 LPADQQITFV
+235 ITFA
-245 GWMIRMVPYVIVML
+245 GWMLRMVPYVILML
-259 LFAWLL
+259 VIAWFLL
-265 LLKLYPF
+265 MKLYPF
-272 KAKKIE
+272 KAKSIE
-278 LKIEGQEVKATP
+278 LKIEGQEVKVTP

-304 ILWVGEKWFGVNSNV
+304 ILWVGESIFKINSNI

-367 TLIENIPFASWN
+367 TLIKTIPFASWN
-379 ALVVMLAGGFICYFL
+379 ALIVMLVGGFICYFL

-401 AAANLVVP
+401 ASANLVVP
-409 ILIVVGKALSG
+409 ILIVVGKAMAG
-420 KSDPANLPDGGADGG
+420 NPG
-435 AVVADTLSKA
+435 
-445 DTLIPAADSV
+445 
-455 VASADSVAVVSDSL
+455 
-469 AVASDSL
+469 
-476 ATAATSA
+476 
-483 QEAAAY
+483 

-495 VPALII
+495 VPAMIV
-501 GVAICASLAMCLP
+501 GVAIAASVAMCLP

-529 STKQMAT
+529 TTKQMAT
-536 VGIIIGVVGFILG
+536 VGIIMGTVGLTLG
-549 YLMLIFVGF
+549 YLMLIFIGF

>member
-1 MSYFTFLGHP
+1 MSYFSFLGHP
-11 MNLKRCLSFL
+11 MNLRRCLSFL
-21 VVCVFT
+21 IVCVFT
-27 FFLAFVPT
+27 FFLALVPT
-35 SFFGVNPETGLP
+35 SFYGINPETGLP
-47 LFTLTQQRVIAIFVF
+47 IFTLTQQRVIAIFVF

-93 LGFLISGEGVGQ
+93 LGFLIAKDNVGA

-155 KMVLLGVL
+155 KTVLLGIL
-163 LVIGVFSMF
+163 LVIGIFSMF

-201 ALALAI
+201 SLALAI

-222 PPNAIALGAINDS
+222 PPNAIALGALQEAGYN
-235 LPADQQITFV
+235 ITFA
-245 GWMIRMVPYVIVML
+245 GWMLRMVPYVILML
-259 LFAWLL
+259 VIAWVLL
-265 LLKLYPF
+265 MKLYPF
-272 KAKKIE
+272 KAKSIE
-278 LKIEGQEVKATP
+278 LKIEGAPVKVTP

-304 ILWVGEKWFGVNSNV
+304 ILWVGESLFKVNSNI

-353 FALGTALNQTGLAS
+353 FALGTALNQTGLAT
-367 TLIENIPFASWN
+367 TLINTIPFASWN
-379 ALVVMLAGGFICYFL
+379 ALVVMLVGGFICYFL

-401 AAANLVVP
+401 ASANLVVP
-409 ILIVVGKALSG
+409 ILIVVGKAMSG
-420 KSDPANLPDGGADGG
+420 NPG
-435 AVVADTLSKA
+435 
-445 DTLIPAADSV
+445 
-455 VASADSVAVVSDSL
+455 
-469 AVASDSL
+469 
-476 ATAATSA
+476 
-483 QEAAAY
+483 

-495 VPALII
+495 VPAMII
-501 GVAICASLAMCLP
+501 GVAIAASVAMCLP

-529 STKQMAT
+529 TTKQMAT
-536 VGIIIGVVGFILG
+536 VGVIMGVVGLTLG
-549 YLMLIFVGF
+549 YLMLVFIGF

>member
-1 MSYFTFLGHP
+1 MSYFHFLGHP

-27 FFLAFVPT
+27 FFLALVPS
-35 SFFGVNPETGLP
+35 SFFGINPETGLP
-47 LFTLTQQRVIAIFVF
+47 IFTLTQQRVIAIFVF

-93 LGFLISGEGVGQ
+93 LGFLIAKENVGA
-105 LTNYKDI
+105 LTNYKDV

-155 KMVLLGVL
+155 KTVLLGIL
-163 LVIGVFSMF
+163 LVIGIFSMF

-201 ALALAI
+201 SLALAI

-222 PPNAIALGAINDS
+222 PPNAIALGA
-235 LPADQQITFV
+235 LQEAGYAVTFA
-245 GWMIRMVPYVIVML
+245 GWMLRMVPYVVVML
-259 LFAWLL
+259 LIAWVLL
-265 LLKLYPF
+265 MKLYPF
-272 KAKKIE
+272 KAKSIE

-304 ILWVGEKWFGVNSNV
+304 ILWVGEQWFKINSNI

-367 TLIENIPFASWN
+367 TLIKTIPFASWN
-379 ALVVMLAGGFICYFL
+379 SLVVMLVGGFICYFL

-401 AAANLVVP
+401 ASANLVVP
-409 ILIVVGKALSG
+409 ILIVVGKAMAG
-420 KSDPANLPDGGADGG
+420 NPG
-435 AVVADTLSKA
+435 
-445 DTLIPAADSV
+445 
-455 VASADSVAVVSDSL
+455 
-469 AVASDSL
+469 
-476 ATAATSA
+476 
-483 QEAAAY
+483 

-495 VPALII
+495 VPAMII

-529 STKQMAT
+529 TTKQMAT
-536 VGIIIGVVGFILG
+536 VGVVMGAIGLVLG
-549 YLMLIFVGF
+549 YLMLIFIGF

>member
-1 MSYFTFLGHP
+1 MSYFSFLGHP

-21 VVCVFT
+21 VVCIFT
-27 FFLAFVPT
+27 FFLALVPT
-35 SFFGVNPETGLP
+35 SFFGVNPDTGLP
-47 LFTLTQQRVIAIFVF
+47 IFTLTQQRVIAIFVF

-93 LGFLISGEGVGQ
+93 LGFLIAKENIGA
-105 LTNYKDI
+105 LTNYKDV

-155 KMVLLGVL
+155 KTVLLGVL
-163 LVIGVFSMF
+163 LVIGTFSMF

-201 ALALAI
+201 SLALAI

-222 PPNAIALGAINDS
+222 PPNAIALGALQD
-235 LPADQQITFV
+235 AGYAITFA
-245 GWMIRMVPYVIVML
+245 GWMLRMVPYVILML
-259 LFAWLL
+259 VIAWVLL
-265 LLKLYPF
+265 MKLYPF
-272 KAKKIE
+272 KAKSIE

-304 ILWVGEKWFGVNSNV
+304 ILWVGEQWFKINSNI

-367 TLIENIPFASWN
+367 TLIKTIPFASWN
-379 ALVVMLAGGFICYFL
+379 ALVVMLVGGFICYFL

-401 AAANLVVP
+401 ASANLVVP
-409 ILIVVGKALSG
+409 ILIVVGKALMG
-420 KSDPANLPDGGADGG
+420 NPH
-435 AVVADTLSKA
+435 
-445 DTLIPAADSV
+445 
-455 VASADSVAVVSDSL
+455 
-469 AVASDSL
+469 
-476 ATAATSA
+476 
-483 QEAAAY
+483 
-489 FEALGG
+489 FESLGG
-495 VPALII
+495 VPAMII

-529 STKQMAT
+529 TTKQMAT
-536 VGIIIGVVGFILG
+536 VGIIIGAVGLVLG
-549 YLMLIFVGF
+549 YSMLIFIGF

>member
-1 MSYFTFLGHP
+1 MSYFSFLGHP
-11 MNLKRCLSFL
+11 MNVKRCLSFL
-21 VVCVFT
+21 GVCVIT

-35 SFFGVNPETGLP
+35 SFFGVDPVTAEP
-47 LFTLTQQRVIAIFVF
+47 IFTLTQQRVIAIFVF
-62 TAMMWIL
+62 TALMWIL

-93 LGFLISGEGVGQ
+93 LGFLIAKENVGA
-105 LTNYKDI
+105 LTNYKDV

-145 VMLKPFGTNP
+145 VMLKPFGKNP
-155 KMVLLGVL
+155 KFVLLGVL
-163 LVIGVFSMF
+163 LVIGIFSMF

-201 ALALAI
+201 SLALAI

-222 PPNAIALGAINDS
+222 PPNAIALGALQEAGYN
-235 LPADQQITFV
+235 ITFA
-245 GWMIRMVPYVIVML
+245 GWMLRMVPFVFLML
-259 LFAWLL
+259 FIAWILL
-265 LLKLYPF
+265 QKLYPF
-272 KAKKIE
+272 KAKSIE
-278 LKIEGQEVKATP
+278 LKIEGAPVKVTP

-304 ILWVGEKWFGVNSNV
+304 ILWVGESLFKVNSNI

-326 VFSATGIMKAKH
+326 VFSATGILKARH

-353 FALGTALNQTGLAS
+353 FALGTALNQTGLA
-367 TLIENIPFASWN
+367 TKLIEIIPFASWN
-379 ALVVMLAGGFICYFL
+379 ALVVMLVGGFICYFL

-409 ILIVVGKALSG
+409 ILIVVGKAMAG
-420 KSDPANLPDGGADGG
+420 NPA
-435 AVVADTLSKA
+435 
-445 DTLIPAADSV
+445 
-455 VASADSVAVVSDSL
+455 
-469 AVASDSL
+469 
-476 ATAATSA
+476 
-483 QEAAAY
+483 
-489 FEALGG
+489 FENMGG
-495 VPALII
+495 VPAMIVGI
-501 GVAICASLAMCLP
+501 AIAASIAMCLP
-514 VSTPPNALAHSTGMI
+514 VSTPPNALAASTGMI
-529 STKQMAT
+529 TTKQMAT
-536 VGIIIGVVGFILG
+536 VGIVMGVVGFALG
-549 YLMLIFVGF
+549 YLMLIFIGF

>member
-1 MSYFTFLGHP
+1 MSYFSFLGHP
-11 MNLKRCLSFL
+11 MNYKRCISFL
-21 VVCVFT
+21 IVCVFT

-35 SFFGVNPETGLP
+35 SFYGVNPETGLP
-47 LFTLTQQRVIAIFVF
+47 IFTLTQQRVIAIFAF

-69 EVIPTWTTSVVAIVS
+69 EVIPTWTTSVVAIVA

-93 LGFLISGEGVGQ
+93 LGFLMAKDNLGE
-105 LTNYKDI
+105 LTNYKSI

-145 VMLKPFGTNP
+145 VMLKPFGKNP
-155 KMVLLGVL
+155 KTVLLGVL
-163 LVIGVFSMF
+163 LVIGIFSMF

-201 ALALAI
+201 SLALAI
-207 PIAANIG
+207 PIAANLG

-222 PPNAIALGAINDS
+222 PPNAIALGALQDAGYN
-235 LPADQQITFV
+235 ITFV

-259 LFAWLL
+259 LFAWFLL
-265 LLKLYPF
+265 MKLYPF
-272 KAKKIE
+272 KAKSIE
-278 LKIEGQEVKATP
+278 LKIEGAPVKTTP

-304 ILWVGEKWFGVNSNV
+304 ILWVGESLFKVNSNI

-326 VFSATGIMKAKH
+326 VFSATGILKAKH

-353 FALGTALNQTGLAS
+353 FALGTALNQTGLAT
-367 TLIENIPFASWN
+367 TLIKTIPFASWN
-379 ALVVMLAGGFICYFL
+379 ALVVMLVGGLICYFL

-401 AAANLVVP
+401 ASANLVVP
-409 ILIVVGKALSG
+409 ILMVVGKAIAG
-420 KSDPANLPDGGADGG
+420 NPE
-435 AVVADTLSKA
+435 
-445 DTLIPAADSV
+445 
-455 VASADSVAVVSDSL
+455 SAESFS
-469 AVASDSL
+469 
-476 ATAATSA
+476 
-483 QEAAAY
+483 
-489 FEALGG
+489 ALGG
-495 VPALII
+495 VSAMIV

-529 STKQMAT
+529 TTKQMAT
-536 VGIIIGVVGFILG
+536 VGVIIGVVGLVLG
-549 YLMLIFVGF
+549 YAMLIFIGF

>member
-1 MSYFTFLGHP
+1 MSYFSFLGHP
-11 MNLKRCLSFL
+11 MNVKRCLSFL
-21 VVCVFT
+21 GVCVIT

-35 SFFGVNPETGLP
+35 SFFGVDPVTAEP
-47 LFTLTQQRVIAIFVF
+47 IFTLTQQRVIAIFVF
-62 TAMMWIL
+62 TALMWIL

-93 LGFLISGEGVGQ
+93 LGFLIAKENVGA
-105 LTNYKDI
+105 LTNYKDV

-145 VMLKPFGTNP
+145 VMLKPFGKNP
-155 KMVLLGVL
+155 KFVLLGVL
-163 LVIGVFSMF
+163 LVIGIFSMF

-201 ALALAI
+201 SLALAI

-222 PPNAIALGAINDS
+222 PPNAIALGALQEAGYN
-235 LPADQQITFV
+235 ITFA
-245 GWMIRMVPYVIVML
+245 GWMLRMVPFVLLML
-259 LFAWLL
+259 FIAWILL
-265 LLKLYPF
+265 QKMYPF
-272 KAKKIE
+272 KAKSIE
-278 LKIEGQEVKATP
+278 LKIEGAPVKVTP

-304 ILWVGEKWFGVNSNV
+304 ILWVGESLFKVNSNI

-326 VFSATGIMKAKH
+326 VFSATGILKARH

-353 FALGTALNQTGLAS
+353 FALGTALNQTGLA
-367 TLIENIPFASWN
+367 TKLIEIIPFASWN
-379 ALVVMLAGGFICYFL
+379 ALVVMLVGGFICYFL

-409 ILIVVGKALSG
+409 ILIVVGKAMAG
-420 KSDPANLPDGGADGG
+420 NPA
-435 AVVADTLSKA
+435 
-445 DTLIPAADSV
+445 
-455 VASADSVAVVSDSL
+455 
-469 AVASDSL
+469 
-476 ATAATSA
+476 
-483 QEAAAY
+483 
-489 FEALGG
+489 FENMGG
-495 VPALII
+495 VPAMII
-501 GVAICASLAMCLP
+501 GIAISASIAMCLP
-514 VSTPPNALAHSTGMI
+514 VSTPPNALAASTGMI
-529 STKQMAT
+529 TTKQMAT
-536 VGIIIGVVGFILG
+536 VGIVMGVVGFALG
-549 YLMLIFVGF
+549 YLMLIFIGF

>member
-11 MNLKRCLSFL
+11 MNYKRCLSFL

-27 FFLAFVPT
+27 FFLALVPS
-35 SFFGVNPETGLP
+35 SFYGINPETGLP
-47 LFTLTQQRVIAIFVF
+47 IFTLTQQRVIAIFVF

-93 LGFLISGEGVGQ
+93 LGFLIAKENVGA
-105 LTNYKDI
+105 LTNYKDV

-145 VMLKPFGTNP
+145 VMLRPFGTNP
-155 KMVLLGVL
+155 KTVLLGVL
-163 LVIGVFSMF
+163 LVIGIFSMF

-201 ALALAI
+201 SLALAI

-222 PPNAIALGAINDS
+222 PPNAIALGA
-235 LPADQQITFV
+235 LQEAGYAITFA
-245 GWMIRMVPYVIVML
+245 GWMLRMVPFVILML
-259 LFAWLL
+259 VIAWVLL
-265 LLKLYPF
+265 MKLYPF
-272 KAKKIE
+272 KAKSIE
-278 LKIEGQEVKATP
+278 LKIEGEPIKTTP

-304 ILWVGEKWFGVNSNV
+304 ILWVGESIFKINSNI

-367 TLIENIPFASWN
+367 TLIKTIPFASWN
-379 ALVVMLAGGFICYFL
+379 SLVVMLVGGFICYFL

-401 AAANLVVP
+401 ASANLVVP
-409 ILIVVGKALSG
+409 ILIVVGKAMVGNPS
-420 KSDPANLPDGGADGG
+420 
-435 AVVADTLSKA
+435 
-445 DTLIPAADSV
+445 
-455 VASADSVAVVSDSL
+455 
-469 AVASDSL
+469 
-476 ATAATSA
+476 
-483 QEAAAY
+483 

-495 VPALII
+495 VPAMII

-529 STKQMAT
+529 TTKQMAT
-536 VGIIIGVVGFILG
+536 VGIIIGAVGLVLG
-549 YLMLIFVGF
+549 YLMLIFIGF

>member
-1 MSYFTFLGHP
+1 

-21 VVCVFT
+21 IVCVISL
-27 FFLAFVPT
+27 FLAFVPT
-35 SFFGVNPETGLP
+35 SFYGTDPLTGNPFL
-47 LFTLTQQRVIAIFVF
+47 TLTQQRLIGIFVF
-62 TAMMWIL
+62 TALMWIL

-84 ILLTTSNKG
+84 ILLMTSDKG
-93 LGFLISGEGVGQ
+93 LGFMMEGDNLGS
-105 LTNYKDI
+105 LTNYKSI

-139 DVQLAK
+139 DVQLAR
-145 VMLKPFGTNP
+145 VMLKPFGKNP
-155 KMVLLGVL
+155 KHVLLGVL

-188 VLATLPKDGGGRI
+188 ILLTLPADGGGRI
-201 ALALAI
+201 SLALAI

-222 PPNAIALGAINDS
+222 PPNAIALGALRDAGYNIS
-235 LPADQQITFV
+235 FV
-245 GWMIRMVPYVIVML
+245 DWMIRMVPLVLVLLVIAWFL
-259 LFAWLL
+259 LNKMF
-265 LLKLYPF
+265 PF
-272 KAKKIE
+272 KAKSIE
-278 LKIEGQEVKATP
+278 LKIESKPTKTTL

-304 ILWVGEKWFGVNSNV
+304 ILWMGEDVFKVNSNI

-326 VFSATGIMKAKH
+326 VFSATGILKARD

-353 FALGTALNQTGLAS
+353 FALGTALNQTGLAK
-367 TLIENIPFASWN
+367 TLIDNIDFLSWSPI
-379 ALVVMLAGGFICYFL
+379 LVMLVGGLICYFL

-409 ILIVVGKALSG
+409 ILVVVG
-420 KSDPANLPDGGADGG
+420 
-435 AVVADTLSKA
+435 
-445 DTLIPAADSV
+445 
-455 VASADSVAVVSDSL
+455 
-469 AVASDSL
+469 
-476 ATAATSA
+476 TAMKGNA
-483 QEAAAY
+483 E

-495 VPALII
+495 LPAMVI
-501 GVAICASLAMCLP
+501 GIAIAASMAMCLP

-529 STKQMAT
+529 TTKQMAT
-536 VGIIIGVVGFILG
+536 VGIILGVVGLGLG
-549 YLMLIFVGF
+549 YAMLIFVGF

>member
-27 FFLAFVPT
+27 FFLALVPT
-35 SFFGVNPETGLP
+35 SFYGLNPETGLP
-47 LFTLTQQRVIAIFVF
+47 IFTLTQQRVIAIFVF

-93 LGFLISGEGVGQ
+93 LGFLIAKENVGA

-155 KMVLLGVL
+155 KTVLLGVL
-163 LVIGVFSMF
+163 LVIGIFSMF

-201 ALALAI
+201 SLALAI

-222 PPNAIALGAINDS
+222 PPNAIALGA
-235 LPADQQITFV
+235 LQEAGYAITFA
-245 GWMIRMVPYVIVML
+245 GWMLRMVPFVILML
-259 LFAWLL
+259 VIAWVLL
-265 LLKLYPF
+265 MKLYPF
-272 KAKKIE
+272 KAKSIE
-278 LKIEGQEVKATP
+278 LKIEGEPIKTTP

-304 ILWVGEKWFGVNSNV
+304 ILWVGESIFKINSNI

-367 TLIENIPFASWN
+367 TLIKTIPFASWN
-379 ALVVMLAGGFICYFL
+379 SLVVMLVGGFICYFL

-401 AAANLVVP
+401 ASANLVVP
-409 ILIVVGKALSG
+409 ILIVVGKAMVGNPS
-420 KSDPANLPDGGADGG
+420 
-435 AVVADTLSKA
+435 
-445 DTLIPAADSV
+445 
-455 VASADSVAVVSDSL
+455 
-469 AVASDSL
+469 
-476 ATAATSA
+476 
-483 QEAAAY
+483 

-495 VPALII
+495 VPAMII

-529 STKQMAT
+529 TTKQMAT
-536 VGIIIGVVGFILG
+536 VGIILGAVGLVLG
-549 YLMLIFVGF
+549 YLMLIFIGF